1 MRPTAVSIRGFL
13 HRDLKPDN
21 IFIARKGGIKG
32 DQEVVKVL
40 DFGIARQIAER
51 GSTGEQNRLTATG
64 AVLGTP
70 LYMSPEQLQG
80 ADATTAADV
89 FALGIMLC
97 ESHAA
102 VEPVR
107 PPFPAA
113 RKLLQRY
120 ALRKGIVNTAAA
132 EKVSMQGTAK
142 RSATG
147 SSQRV
152 GPA

>member
-1 MRPTAVSIRGFL
+1 MRQAACSIRGFL

-80 ADATTAADV
+80 ADATPAADV

-102 VEPVR
+102 EEARARSVPCR
-107 PPFPAA
+107 AKTPA
-113 RKLLQRY
+113 R
-120 ALRKGIVNTAAA
+120 LRT
-132 EKVSMQGTAK
+132 
-142 RSATG
+142 
-147 SSQRV
+147 
-152 GPA
+152 

>member
-1 MRPTAVSIRGFL
+1 MCSTACSIRGFL

-80 ADATTAADV
+80 ADATPAADV

-107 PPFPAA
+107 ALFPAA
-113 RKLLQRY
+113 RKLLQAY
-120 ALRKGIVNTAAA
+120 ALRKGIVNPAAA
-132 EKVSMQGTAK
+132 QEVSTQA
-142 RSATG
+142 ATKG
-147 SSQRV
+147 SDASSSQRV
-152 GPA
+152 SPA

>member
-1 MRPTAVSIRGFL
+1 MRQAACSIRGFL

-51 GSTGEQNRLTATG
+51 GSTGEQSRLTATG

-80 ADATTAADV
+80 ADATPAADV

-102 VEPVR
+102 VR
-107 PPFPAA
+107 AAA
-113 RKLLQRY
+113 RS
-120 ALRKGIVNTAAA
+120 IPCAAKTDA
-132 EKVSMQGTAK
+132 ES
-142 RSATG
+142 RS
-147 SSQRV
+147 
-152 GPA
+152 

>member
-1 MRPTAVSIRGFL
+1 MRQAACSIRGFL

-40 DFGIARQIAER
+40 DFGIARQISER
-51 GSTGEQNRLTATG
+51 GSTGEQSRLTATG

-80 ADATTAADV
+80 ADATPAADV

-102 VEPVR
+102 EEARARSVPCR
-107 PPFPAA
+107 AKTPAS
-113 RKLLQRY
+113 
-120 ALRKGIVNTAAA
+120 LRT
-132 EKVSMQGTAK
+132 
-142 RSATG
+142 
-147 SSQRV
+147 
-152 GPA
+152 